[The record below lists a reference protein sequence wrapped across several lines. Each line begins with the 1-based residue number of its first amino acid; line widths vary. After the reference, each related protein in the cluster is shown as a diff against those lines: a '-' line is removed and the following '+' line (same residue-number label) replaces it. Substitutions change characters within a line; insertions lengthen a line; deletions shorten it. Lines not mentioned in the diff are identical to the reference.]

1 MHRPTSFTR
10 RVCSRRFHRSG
21 PKELPLHAAS
31 AHTGNVP
38 TPDTPPTAVAD
49 AVFTVPADVVWGY
62 RLDFANL
69 PEYNPDVSGVRRVH
83 DGDAAGVG
91 GVHGPGAR
99 YTFTLTDPLQPGEG
113 QPVELWIVEAAA
125 PVLVAAGMKGG
136 SEAYEEFVVR
146 PRDDGGCEATLTLW
160 LTLPDGI
167 DADMSAAAAAG
178 SLEQIRK
185 EVRLMKEVL
194 EARTAGPSTR

>member
-1 MHRPTSFTR
+1 
-10 RVCSRRFHRSG
+10 
-21 PKELPLHAAS
+21 LPPHAS
-31 AHTGNVP
+31 TAHTVGVP

-69 PEYNPDVSGVRRVH
+69 PEYNPDVSGVQRVR
-83 DGDAAGVG
+83 DGDAGGVG

-99 YTFTLTDPLQPGEG
+99 YAFTLADPLQPGEG
-113 QPVELWIVEAAA
+113 HPVELWIVEAAQ
-125 PVLVAAGMKGG
+125 PTLVAAGMKGG

-146 PRDDGGCEATLTLW
+146 SRDDGGCNATLTLW

-167 DADMSAAAAAG
+167 DADMAAAAATG

-194 EARTAGPSTR
+194 EARAGGPSAR

>member
-1 MHRPTSFTR
+1 
-10 RVCSRRFHRSG
+10 
-21 PKELPLHAAS
+21 
-31 AHTGNVP
+31 
-38 TPDTPPTAVAD
+38 VAD

-69 PEYNPDVSGVRRVH
+69 PEYNPDVSGVQRVH
-83 DGDAAGVG
+83 EGDPGGVG
-91 GVHGPGAR
+91 GVHGTGAR
-99 YTFTLTDPLQPGEG
+99 YTFTLADPLRPGEG
-113 QPVELWIVEAAA
+113 HPVELWIVEAAE
-125 PVLVAAGMKGG
+125 PTLVAAGMKGG
-136 SEAYEEFVVR
+136 SEAYEEFVLR
-146 PRDDGGCEATLTLW
+146 RRDDGGCEATLTLW

-167 DADMSAAAAAG
+167 DADMADAAAAG